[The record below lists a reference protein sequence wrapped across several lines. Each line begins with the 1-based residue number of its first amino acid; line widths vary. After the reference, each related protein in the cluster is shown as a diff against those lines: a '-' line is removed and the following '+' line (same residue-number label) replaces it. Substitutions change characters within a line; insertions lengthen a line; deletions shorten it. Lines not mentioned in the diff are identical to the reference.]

1 MKNIIIF
8 GPNDLGR
15 LLKFYIDTTD
25 KRNIVAFTVDREYME
40 SESFLGLPVIPF
52 DEIETYF
59 SPDEYEILLAI
70 GNKRMNE
77 IRKNKFFECK

>member
-40 SESFLGLPVIPF
+40 S
-52 DEIETYF
+52 
-59 SPDEYEILLAI
+59 
-70 GNKRMNE
+70 
-77 IRKNKFFECK
+77 